1 LQQLNEVLAAKHYAP
16 STIRNYFSEMRLL
29 FEFYPGLSPAA
40 ITTEDIIQYILHIIR
55 ENGVGRAKCHQVA
68 QSCSF
73 FFKWVVPSTYV
84 NPSKFYPRKEHKL
97 PKIFNRNQLRQ
108 LLSVVTNIK
117 HKMIISMFYGT
128 GMRNNELRHLLIN
141 DIDFD
146 TCRIKVSTAKG
157 SKERYTLLPK
167 QLIAEIENY
176 CQIYKPTYYFF
187 EGVKKGN
194 PINAATLQHCV
205 RQYAHKIGL
214 SQGGYTCHTLR
225 HSFATHL
232 LENGTDVCTI
242 KDLLG
247 HNSIMTTMVYL
258 QMRQINLSL
267 IESPF
272 DDLVNG

>member
-1 LQQLNEVLAAKHYAP
+1 LQQLNDVLVAKHYAQ
-16 STIRNYFSEMRLL
+16 STIRNYYSEMRLL
-29 FEFYPGLSPAA
+29 FEYYPSVSPAF
-40 ITTEDIIQYILHIIR
+40 ITTEHIIEYILYIIR

-73 FFKWVVPSTYV
+73 FYKWVIPSTYV

-97 PKIFNRNQLRQ
+97 PKIFNRNQLKQ
-108 LLSVVTNIK
+108 LLSIVTNVK

-128 GMRNNELRHLLIN
+128 GMRTNELRHLRIC
-141 DIDFD
+141 DID
-146 TCRIKVSTAKG
+146 TETLRIKVTTAKG
-157 SKERYTLLPK
+157 GRDRYTLLPK
-167 QLIAEIENY
+167 QLLPEIKNY
-176 CQIYKPTYYFF
+176 YITYKPTYYFF